1 MHFHLHLFQLILSL
15 FIDQSNGPLISQSIP
30 SAPIPSKQELKKS
43 LENQLTVFVKLTES
57 LPVRNKLKRLCI
69 HLLKQN
75 QFDEDFKSLYY
86 ELLQVKVL
94 DFDITSPISDN
105 AKVKFG
111 MTLQTISYILYLM
124 TN

>member
-15 FIDQSNGPLISQSIP
+15 FIDQSNGPLISQSMP
-30 SAPIPSKQELKKS
+30 STPTPSKNELKKS
-43 LENQLTVFVKLTES
+43 LQNQLAVFYKVAKTFT
-57 LPVRNKLKRLCI
+57 VRNKLKKLCI
-69 HLLKQN
+69 QLIEQE
-75 QFDEDFKSLYY
+75 QFDEDMKSLYY
-86 ELLQVKVL
+86 ELLQVNVL
-94 DFDITSPISDN
+94 DFVITSPISNN